1 MALSVVARIS
11 WSNPR
16 NRNGTTDEPTE
27 LQAVVEFQNS
37 VFDLRWANES
47 SKLNSLKERQ
57 MNRLPAPGRLVPSA

>member
-1 MALSVVARIS
+1 M
-11 WSNPR
+11 
-16 NRNGTTDEPTE
+16 EKH
-27 LQAVVEFQNS
+27 QNS